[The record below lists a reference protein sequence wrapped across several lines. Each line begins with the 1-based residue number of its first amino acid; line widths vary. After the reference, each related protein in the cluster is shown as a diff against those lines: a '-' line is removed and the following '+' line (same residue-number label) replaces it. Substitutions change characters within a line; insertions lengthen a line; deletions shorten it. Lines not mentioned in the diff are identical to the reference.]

1 MACGLIGRQQEVFEV
16 PGKEGTK
23 AGAEDGYLGVIGSG
37 SWDELVSKP
46 LKLGEISGKSSPP
59 SRSQILSIFRN

>member
-1 MACGLIGRQQEVFEV
+1 VACGLIGRQQEVFEAH
-16 PGKEGTK
+16 GKEGSK
-23 AGAEDGYLGVIGSG
+23 AGAEDGYLGVIGRG

-46 LKLGEISGKSSPP
+46 LKLGEISGKSTTA

>member
-1 MACGLIGRQQEVFEV
+1 MIGRQQEVFQAH
-16 PGKEGTK
+16 GKEENTV
-23 AGAEDGYLGVIGSG
+23 GAKDGYLGVIGSG

-59 SRSQILSIFRN
+59 SRSQILSIYWN

>member
-1 MACGLIGRQQEVFEV
+1 MPGQE
-16 PGKEGTK
+16 GSK
-23 AGAEDGYLGVIGSG
+23 ARAEDGYLGVIGRG

-59 SRSQILSIFRN
+59 SRSQILSMSRN

>member
-1 MACGLIGRQQEVFEV
+1 MACGLIGRQQEVFEAH
-16 PGKEGTK
+16 GKEGSK

-59 SRSQILSIFRN
+59 SRSQLLSIFRN

>member
-1 MACGLIGRQQEVFEV
+1 M

-23 AGAEDGYLGVIGSG
+23 AGVEDGYLGVIGSG

-46 LKLGEISGKSSPP
+46 LKLGEISGKSTTA
-59 SRSQILSIFRN
+59 SQF